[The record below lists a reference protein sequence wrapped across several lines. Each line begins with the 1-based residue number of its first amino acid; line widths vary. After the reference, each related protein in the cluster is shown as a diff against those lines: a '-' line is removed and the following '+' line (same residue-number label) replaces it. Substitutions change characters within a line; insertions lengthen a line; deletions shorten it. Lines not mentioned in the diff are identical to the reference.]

1 MKGLCIDLFF
11 FYKWFW
17 ILSYPL
23 IMNGFLFT
31 GRKINQ
37 EEKELKHL
45 KSHFM
50 NSQTKKEN
58 KVNMNWM
65 TKYFCWSERE
75 WPFSLVGKTSVYLGE
90 VWWEESWLHLFLIQ
104 PMSIS
109 SRSSVKKDLLVF
121 AVWNLLS
128 ALQPP
133 HCLPHVLGLQWWCVS
148 PLFTNIQCCKNKEG

>member
-1 MKGLCIDLFF
+1 MYRFIF

-65 TKYFCWSERE
+65 TRQI
-75 WPFSLVGKTSVYLGE
+75 
-90 VWWEESWLHLFLIQ
+90 FLLKWKRMAI
-104 PMSIS
+104 
-109 SRSSVKKDLLVF
+109 
-121 AVWNLLS
+121 LLS
-128 ALQPP
+128 
-133 HCLPHVLGLQWWCVS
+133 W
-148 PLFTNIQCCKNKEG
+148 